1 MSTARY
7 AFKECDE
14 DFCEYAVTLYI
25 KLGDKSLD
33 TNSFYIEA

>member
-7 AFKECDE
+7 AFKECDK
-14 DFCEYAVTLYI
+14 DACEYSVTLYI
-25 KLGDKSLD
+25 KLGGKSID